1 MAVQIFVD
9 TKEVIADAKVVKI
22 ETERNTT
29 IVVDLVKDIIYEV
42 SNTDNNTSTPPQQT
56 QMHD

>member
-29 IVVDLVKDIIYEV
+29 IVVDLGF
-42 SNTDNNTSTPPQQT
+42 NPL
-56 QMHD
+56 